1 MLNVAK
7 NWIAFENA
15 RFTVDIFYGI
25 CRTLYGLSKMALA
38 NIIVFVLM
46 VLHNH
51 VLEKNA
57 DMSKISKSV
66 QRSQG
71 LKLFGRW

>member
-1 MLNVAK
+1 
-7 NWIAFENA
+7 
-15 RFTVDIFYGI
+15 
-25 CRTLYGLSKMALA
+25 MALA

-51 VLEKNA
+51 ILEKTA